1 MRIVRLKIHKY
12 KNLVNCEFDF
22 SNSDGLLVVAGING
36 SGKSNLLEAIL
47 LIMKDV
53 FSIPK
58 PVNVD
63 WPFYEIS
70 FAGKNELLT
79 ALRDSIECKSP
90 RVVREQING
99 AGEVVHEQPSVVYM
113 YSGEFNRI
121 YNLRLGY
128 VGEYELSSGFYSIT
142 AEDLNVATI
151 VLAIKSQSDDI
162 RDGESLI
169 NLPMVTAITFHSDG
183 IVPVDGES
191 GPVNELEDLSSW
203 LSQQAEDDGKIC
215 VHIGSLS
222 DKLDQLG
229 VVNSRDQYYVLYQ
242 MLAETGVYGL
252 SIVDV
257 ELELSSGQRM
267 SVEDLSEGEK
277 HLLLLRCACEVLG
290 IGNSLVLLDEPDAHV
305 HESRKID
312 LYSYLE
318 ANSANETFTIC
329 TSHSPAI
336 VNNVQE
342 NSLVGLRLDEEGKV
356 RVVEKDAISTFRDIA
371 DERMGY
377 FSTKPIILF
386 EGKSDIILL
395 KKAIEYFRQNVSGY
409 ENLSIDR
416 DFEFYLMGGTGNA
429 VYCYEELKKICG
441 SRRVFVV
448 LDHDGA
454 GKAQI
459 EKFQRMIRE
468 QHLDIFVREST
479 ESFPTLG
486 DCVFCIPP
494 PEGFTGN
501 TYMIEDYLPKEYY
514 HRWIDNW
521 KNNKVTCF
529 HTMANFMDSLKGEIG
544 SSATQFF
551 NGELLGFKPLIDVI
565 RGISVAQGDTSA
577 IRSV

>member
-1 MRIVRLKIHKY
+1 MRIDKLKIHKY
-12 KNLVNCEFDF
+12 KNLVDCEFDF

-53 FSIPK
+53 FSIQK

-63 WPFYEIS
+63 WPLYEIT
-70 FAGKNELLT
+70 FEGEKELFS
-79 ALRDSIECKSP
+79 ASRDSHEASRP
-90 RVVREQING
+90 RIVRELING
-99 AGEVVHEQPSVVYM
+99 VGEVLQEQLSVVYM

-121 YNLRLGY
+121 YNARLGN
-128 VGEYELSSGFYSIT
+128 VSEYELFNGFYSIT
-142 AEDLNVATI
+142 ASDLYVATI
-151 VLAIKSQSDDI
+151 VLAIKSLNDDI
-162 RDGESLI
+162 RDDGSLI
-169 NLPMVTAITFHSDG
+169 TLPMVTTITFHSDD
-183 IVPVDGES
+183 VVSVDIES
-191 GPVNELEDLSSW
+191 GPINEMEDLSLW
-203 LSQQAEDDGKIC
+203 LSQQAADDGKIC
-215 VHIGSLS
+215 VHIESLS
-222 DKLDQLG
+222 DKLAQLG
-229 VVNSRDQYYVLYQ
+229 AVNSRDQYYVLYQ
-242 MLAETGVYGL
+242 MLAENGVYGL
-252 SIVDV
+252 SILDI

-267 SVEDLSEGEK
+267 SIEDMSEGEK

-290 IGNSLVLLDEPDAHV
+290 IENSLVLLDEPDAHV
-305 HESRKID
+305 HEGRKID

-336 VNNVQE
+336 VNNVKG
-342 NSLVGLRLDEEGKV
+342 NSLIGLRLDEDGKV

-454 GKAQI
+454 GKTQI

-468 QHLDIFVREST
+468 QHLNIFVREDT

-486 DCVFCIPP
+486 DCVFRIPP
-494 PEGFTGN
+494 PEGYTGN

-521 KNNKVTCF
+521 KNHKVTCF

-544 SSATQFF
+544 SNATQFL

-565 RGISVAQGDTSA
+565 RDLSVAQGGASA

>member
-22 SNSDGLLVVAGING
+22 SNSEGLLVVAGING

-63 WPFYEIS
+63 WPLYEIS

-121 YNLRLGY
+121 YNSRLGY

-252 SIVDV
+252 SIVDI
-257 ELELSSGQRM
+257 ELEMSPGQWM
-267 SVEDLSEGEK
+267 SIENLSEGEK

-290 IGNSLVLLDEPDAHV
+290 IENSLVLLDEPDAHM
-305 HESRKID
+305 HEGRKID
-312 LYSYLE
+312 LYNYLE
-318 ANSANETFTIC
+318 AKSKDGSLTVC
-329 TSHSPAI
+329 TSHSPTF
-336 VNNVQE
+336 VNKAPSG
-342 NSLVGLRLDEEGKV
+342 SLLGLQVVDSSKICVVPDDDL
-356 RVVEKDAISTFRDIA
+356 RVLQTIHDD
-371 DERMGY
+371 RMLL
-377 FSTKPIILF
+377 FSKKPLLFF
-386 EGKSDIILL
+386 EGKSDVNLIRRAIQAFRD
-395 KKAIEYFRQNVSGY
+395 KKPGY
-409 ENLSIDR
+409 ENLTVDN
-416 DFEFYLMGGTGNA
+416 DFEMCITGGTGDA
-429 VYCYEELKKICG
+429 RYVYGQFRRMFPRRLIYMCFDNDEDGLKAL
-441 SRRVFVV
+441 SSVTTP
-448 LDHDGA
+448 D
-454 GKAQI
+454 
-459 EKFQRMIRE
+459 
-468 QHLDIFVREST
+468 
-479 ESFPTLG
+479 
-486 DCVFCIPP
+486 
-494 PEGFTGN
+494 EGFPGFRPLSDITDGLSRLDVSCGGAFLLPVPTDGYSAKEN
-501 TYMIEDYLPKEYY
+501 TIEDYLSSSYIKAE
-514 HRWIDNW
+514 IDRLTSHC
-521 KNNKVTCF
+521 VHF
-529 HTMANFMDSLKGEIG
+529 HDVVNIKKALKKHIANAVWTMQDEDLYGFAPIVDILKG
-544 SSATQFF
+544 
-551 NGELLGFKPLIDVI
+551 LPV
-565 RGISVAQGDTSA
+565 R
-577 IRSV
+577 